1 MLEEAGFRQI
11 EITKNPTQVTAKD
24 SPEEDAKLLMQSGLA
39 TRIMT
44 LAVMGEAERAEMFRS
59 MLAQSAA
66 RQKDGKI
73 SYNAMVYIVAA
84 RA

>member
-1 MLEEAGFRQI
+1 IAK
-11 EITKNPTQVTAKD
+11 TPTQVTTKD
-24 SPEEDAKLLMQSGLA
+24 SPEEDAKLLMQIGLA

-44 LAVMGEAERAEMFRS
+44 LAEMGEAERAEVFRS

-73 SYNAMVYIVAA
+73 SYDATVYIVAA